1 MDWSSFENVR
11 KVMNLSTSDSVYMDE
26 SWLLMR
32 WDPEHRCVFAEWKA
46 FATSREFQ
54 DALMKALAVC
64 RIKSAISFVNDT
76 RKLELVSDEDQR
88 WIRYTW
94 APLAIEAGLK
104 RIAIVMA
111 QHGLGKMAI
120 NGMFKGRRNTGAQ
133 LDSRICDS
141 VQDALDWVG
150 ML

>member
-1 MDWSSFENVR
+1 MTLTAGDGVD
-11 KVMNLSTSDSVYMDE
+11 VDE

-32 WDPEHRCVFAEWKA
+32 WDPEHRCVFAEWRA
-46 FATSREFQ
+46 FATSREVQ

-64 RIKSAISFVNDT
+64 RKRSAVNFVNDT

-111 QHGLGKMAI
+111 QHGLSKMAI
-120 NGMFKGRRNTGAQ
+120 EDMFKGRRNAGEQ
-133 LDSRICDS
+133 LESRLFDS
-141 VQDALDWVG
+141 VEDAFDWVG
-150 ML
+150 AF

>member
-1 MDWSSFENVR
+1 MDWA
-11 KVMNLSTSDSVYMDE
+11 SDEGVGHVTTLTAGESVYIDE

-32 WDPEHRCVFAEWKA
+32 WDAEHRCVFAEWKA

-54 DALMKALAVC
+54 YALIKALAAC
-64 RIKSAISFVNDT
+64 RNRSALSFVNDT

-94 APLAIEAGLK
+94 APMAIDAGLK

-111 QHGLGKMAI
+111 HHGLSRMAI
-120 NGMFKGRRNTGAQ
+120 EGMFKGRRNTGEQ
-133 LDSRICDS
+133 LESRLFDS
-141 VQDALDWVG
+141 VEDALDWVG
-150 ML
+150 AL

>member
-1 MDWSSFENVR
+1 
-11 KVMNLSTSDSVYMDE
+11 MNLTTDDSVYMDE

-32 WDPEHRCVFAEWKA
+32 WDRENRCVFAEWKA

-54 DALMKALAVC
+54 DALIKALALC

-94 APLAIEAGLK
+94 APLAIEAGVR
-104 RIAIVMA
+104 RIAIVLA

-120 NGMFKGRRNTGAQ
+120 DAMFKGRRNTGEQ
-133 LDSRICDS
+133 LESRIFDS
-141 VQDALDWVG
+141 VEDALDWVG
-150 ML
+150 AV

>member
-1 MDWSSFENVR
+1 MDWSSDEDVG
-11 KVMNLSTSDSVYMDE
+11 KVVNLTTSDGVYMDV
-26 SWLLMR
+26 SWLPMR
-32 WDPEHRCVFAEWKA
+32 WDPEYRCVVAEWKA

-94 APLAIEAGLK
+94 APLAIEAGVK

-120 NGMFKGRRNTGAQ
+120 DAMFKGRRNTGEQ
-133 LDSRICDS
+133 LDSRIFDS
-141 VQDALDWVG
+141 VQDALEWVG
-150 ML
+150 AV